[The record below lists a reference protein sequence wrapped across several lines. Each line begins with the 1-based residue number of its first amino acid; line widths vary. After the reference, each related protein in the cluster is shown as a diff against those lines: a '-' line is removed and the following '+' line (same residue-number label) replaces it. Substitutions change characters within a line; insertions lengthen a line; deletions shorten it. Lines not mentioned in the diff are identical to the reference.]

1 MKTENEQNVSTV
13 PGAIDALGAPA
24 AEVSHPT
31 TSMQPLGR
39 GRVAEQVVQAIRS
52 YIETNAL
59 RPGDRLPPERVFIE
73 QLGVSRS
80 SVREALRVLSAL
92 SLIEVRHGD
101 GMYVAAPSE
110 RWNPTPAAIFD
121 ASEENALRNL
131 VETRLG
137 IELAAATAATIR
149 GSAEDLQQIQL
160 LLDEQARGLEADP
173 AYVWEPLAF
182 ELAVVEASGNTWLY
196 EVELL
201 LRDSWLSLSRGLRA
215 SVGRHWEW
223 HNEHRAILASI
234 RSGNVTQ
241 VQRLV
246 LAHLSIERFE
256 EDLQSRGPRG
266 KRRGQAGRAP
276 TGRTSP

>member
-1 MKTENEQNVSTV
+1 MMTENPQEASDEV
-13 PGAIDALGAPA
+13 GGIDPPA
-24 AEVSHPT
+24 VLPRTEVSHPT
-31 TSMQPLGR
+31 SLQPLGR
-39 GRVAEQVVQAIRS
+39 GRVAEQVVQAIRA
-52 YIETNAL
+52 YISANEL

-92 SLIEVRHGD
+92 CLVEVRHGD
-101 GMYVAAPSE
+101 GMYVSAPAE
-110 RWNPTPAAIFD
+110 RWDPSQAAIFD

-137 IELAAATAATIR
+137 IEFAATTAATIR
-149 GSAEDLQQIQL
+149 ASADDLQQIQD
-160 LLDEQARGLEADP
+160 LLDEQARGLDADP

-182 ELAVVEASGNTWLY
+182 ELAVVEASGNSWLY

-223 HNEHRAILASI
+223 HNEHRAILASM

-266 KRRGQAGRAP
+266 KRRGQQGRA
-276 TGRTSP
+276 TTRRTPE